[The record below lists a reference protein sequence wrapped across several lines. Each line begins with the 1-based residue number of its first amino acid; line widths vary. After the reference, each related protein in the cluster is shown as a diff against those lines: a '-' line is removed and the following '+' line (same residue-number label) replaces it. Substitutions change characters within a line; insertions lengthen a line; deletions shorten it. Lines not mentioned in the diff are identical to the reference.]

1 MRVLI
6 FGLMLLLLSACSVKR
21 KLAADQQLYGGS
33 QLVLENTAETG
44 HAGRLKEELADILQ
58 PVPNTRILG
67 GYWPL
72 WWHFRAQNPRSGK
85 LAAYIN
91 KKFGEAP
98 VLFEAVDQEKSLRL
112 LQNRLENKGYFDVT
126 IESSTFDR
134 GNRRYLQY
142 RITLPVPYRLRNYKL
157 LPDSSQ
163 FGYDLT
169 ALMPASLLQTGQRYE
184 LDRLKDERVRIDR
197 GLKQLGYYQFNAE
210 YLLFRM
216 DTTVGDRQFD
226 LYLSTKKASP
236 PEATKVYRIGEIT
249 IFPNFSLQTDST
261 VNRDTTLYAGI
272 HFVDQGVSFKPK
284 YLQPY
289 LQFKPGDLYRIQDQE
304 SSLNRFSAIGNFRY
318 VQLQYSQPDSQ
329 DVANNILQAQLYLSP
344 YNRRALNFEAQALA
358 KSNNFVGPAL
368 LTTYTNR
375 NLFKGGE
382 LFKLTAKLGFETQ
395 LAGGR
400 STGLF
405 AYELGLQAE
414 LMVPRLVLPFESTP
428 KTGYGIPKTRIT
440 LGGSSLNRVNLYR
453 LNAAQLGYGFN
464 WQKNRFV
471 YQEFTPLNVSYTG
484 LGQTG
489 PAFDSILA
497 ANTFLQR
504 SFDQRF
510 IAGLTYL
517 FQFSELNEPSKRHRF
532 FTQLGIDLSGN
543 ALHWVQSAQGKAGT
557 LFGEAYA
564 HYARVD
570 LDLRHYWQIKRNH
583 RLVSRVF
590 AAYGQPLGATS
601 SLPYIK
607 QFFSGGPNSVR
618 AFRIRSLGPGTYR
631 PASVDLQSFFDQAG
645 DIKLE
650 FNLEYRFPL
659 GGFLQGALFADAGN
673 VWLANENPAL
683 PGSGF
688 STQALSQLAVG
699 TGFGLRI
706 DVSLLV
712 LRFDLAMPVRKP
724 WLASG
729 SWFDYSTSPGN
740 SWASEHLILNFGIG
754 YPF

>member
-1 MRVLI
+1 
-6 FGLMLLLLSACSVKR
+6 
-21 KLAADQQLYGGS
+21 
-33 QLVLENTAETG
+33 
-44 HAGRLKEELADILQ
+44 
-58 PVPNTRILG
+58 
-67 GYWPL
+67 
-72 WWHFRAQNPRSGK
+72 
-85 LAAYIN
+85 
-91 KKFGEAP
+91 
-98 VLFEAVDQEKSLRL
+98 
-112 LQNRLENKGYFDVT
+112 
-126 IESSTFDR
+126 
-134 GNRRYLQY
+134 
-142 RITLPVPYRLRNYKL
+142 
-157 LPDSSQ
+157 
-163 FGYDLT
+163 
-169 ALMPASLLQTGQRYE
+169 
-184 LDRLKDERVRIDR
+184 
-197 GLKQLGYYQFNAE
+197 
-210 YLLFRM
+210 
-216 DTTVGDRQFD
+216 
-226 LYLSTKKASP
+226 
-236 PEATKVYRIGEIT
+236 
-249 IFPNFSLQTDST
+249 
-261 VNRDTTLYAGI
+261 
-272 HFVDQGVSFKPK
+272 
-284 YLQPY
+284 
-289 LQFKPGDLYRIQDQE
+289 LQFKSGDLYRIQDQE

-318 VQLQYSQPDSQ
+318 VQLQYIPADSQ
-329 DVANNILQAQLYLSP
+329 SADYNKLHVQLYLSP

-405 AYELGLQAE
+405 AYEVGLQAE
-414 LMVPRLVLPFESTP
+414 LMVPRLVLPFETTP
-428 KTGYGIPKTRIT
+428 KTGYGIPKTRFT

-453 LNAAQLGYGFN
+453 LHAAQLGYGFN
-464 WQKNRFV
+464 WQKNRFI
-471 YQEFTPLNVSYTG
+471 YQEFTPINVSFTG

-497 ANTFLQR
+497 ANAFLQR

-517 FQFSELNEPSKRHRF
+517 FQFSELNEPGKRNRF
-532 FTQLGIDLSGN
+532 FTQLGVDLSGN
-543 ALHWVQSAQGKAGT
+543 ALHAIQSAQGKAGS
-557 LFGEAYA
+557 LFGQAYA

-570 LDLRHYWQIKRNH
+570 LDVRHYWQIKRNH

-590 AAYGQPLGATS
+590 AAYGQPLGSTT

-673 VWLANENPAL
+673 VWLANENPDL

-688 STQALSQLAVG
+688 SSQALRQLAFG
-699 TGFGLRI
+699 SGLGLRI

-712 LRFDLAMPVRKP
+712 LRFDLAMPLRKP
-724 WLASG
+724 WLAG
-729 SWFDYSTSPGN
+729 GGWFDFQTSPGN